1 MKINK
6 LKADDISM
14 NLISHK
20 FNKIDSDL
28 LNINNMNRTISDF
41 KLTKTNYILKK
52 NTLKDK
58 ITKPNKNKKTK
69 FEMGDS
75 YEFNFTFNNF
85 NNNFTQNNI
94 NGNYFKT
101 SDKKRKKINSEKEA
115 NKTII
120 NDFTLV
126 RNNIIND
133 IKNIINNNNKKKKDL
148 ESQNAG
154 LKSKINKI
162 GVIRK
167 NKKKNKDIYAIKIQK
182 VFRGYIFRKIFIF
195 DKRKN
200 PNEKV
205 NSNNKI
211 YIKKKIIN
219 KKISLNVNKNDNL
232 INYQKEKD
240 LPDYNLVESK
250 IKDNTINNTI
260 CQENKIEEIIIDKNK
275 LVSVLGPIKKR
286 NEISEIIVNFNDN
299 L

>member
-58 ITKPNKNKKTK
+58 ITKPSENKKTK

-133 IKNIINNNNKKKKDL
+133 IKNIIK
-148 ESQNAG
+148 Q
-154 LKSKINKI
+154 
-162 GVIRK
+162 
-167 NKKKNKDIYAIKIQK
+167 
-182 VFRGYIFRKIFIF
+182 
-195 DKRKN
+195 
-200 PNEKV
+200 
-205 NSNNKI
+205 
-211 YIKKKIIN
+211 
-219 KKISLNVNKNDNL
+219 
-232 INYQKEKD
+232 
-240 LPDYNLVESK
+240 
-250 IKDNTINNTI
+250 
-260 CQENKIEEIIIDKNK
+260 
-275 LVSVLGPIKKR
+275 
-286 NEISEIIVNFNDN
+286 
-299 L
+299 

>member
-28 LNINNMNRTISDF
+28 LNINNMNKTISDF
-41 KLTKTNYILKK
+41 KLTKSNYILKK

-58 ITKPNKNKKTK
+58 ITKPNKNKKNT
-69 FEMGDS
+69 FVMGDS

-101 SDKKRKKINSEKEA
+101 SDKKRKKISSEKEA

-133 IKNIINNNNKKKKDL
+133 IKNIINNNKKKKDL
-148 ESQNAG
+148 ESQNTG
-154 LKSKINKI
+154 PKSKIHKI

-167 NKKKNKDIYAIKIQK
+167 NKKKNKDVYAIKIQK

-195 DKRKN
+195 NKRKN

-205 NSNNKI
+205 NLNNKV

-219 KKISLNVNKNDNL
+219 KKISLNENKNVNL

-240 LPDYNLVESK
+240 LPDYNLVEPK
-250 IKDNTINNTI
+250 NKDNTINNTI
-260 CQENKIEEIIIDKNK
+260 SQENKIEEIIIDKNK

-286 NEISEIIVNFNDN
+286 NEISEIIVNFNDKI
-299 L
+299 